1 MYRAEVGELEDDVLC
16 VRVPEEEQVLG
27 LDVPV
32 DESVRMAGLERAKQL
47 APESA
52 RAGLGEGAIAVQ
64 ALQQVAAR
72 PLHDEPACKRVV
84 RAWSEGRVCM
94 PWSGA
99 MCRAQ
104 LQAAVGAVGITLV
117 VLWWHSVATWREHS
131 TR

>member
-32 DESVRMAGLERAKQL
+32 DEAVRMAGLERAKQL

-52 RAGLGEGAIAVQ
+52 RAGLGEGAIAAQ

-72 PLHDEPACKRVV
+72 PLHDEPVCGRVV
-84 RAWSEGRVCM
+84 RAWSEGRCICPARV
-94 PWSGA
+94 PRAGPS
-99 MCRAQ
+99 CRLLLEQWA
-104 LQAAVGAVGITLV
+104 LL
-117 VLWWHSVATWREHS
+117 
-131 TR
+131 